1 VAGALIGMAANVAL
15 ANVKIAA
22 KDDVYAEVAQN
33 LLPVGIGGLVLAAA
47 VAAMMSTASGALIA
61 AATVARADVLPFVA
75 GWFGKDVNT
84 GDTENPE
91 HDVKANRIWVLAL
104 GIVAIVIAII
114 TKDVVAAL
122 TIAYDILVGGLLVA
136 ILGGLVWKRGT
147 GVAAA
152 ASMAVG
158 SVITLGTMIILE
170 VNAKAPLDGI
180 YANEPI
186 YYGLIASAVVYITA
200 SLLTRPTDPAV
211 MRAWQLRVA
220 GQEPEEAPEEV
231 LAGR

>member
-1 VAGALIGMAANVAL
+1 M
-15 ANVKIAA
+15 
-22 KDDVYAEVAQN
+22 
-33 LLPVGIGGLVLAAA
+33 
-47 VAAMMSTASGALIA
+47 
-61 AATVARADVLPFVA
+61 
-75 GWFGKDVNT
+75 
-84 GDTENPE
+84 
-91 HDVKANRIWVLAL
+91 WVLGL

-158 SVITLGTMIILE
+158 TVITLGTMIILE
-170 VNAKAPLDGI
+170 INAEVPLDGI

-186 YYGLIASAVVYITA
+186 YYGLAASAVVYIA
-200 SLLTRPTDPAV
+200 VSLLTKPTDPAV
-211 MRAWQLRVA
+211 MKNWQRRVA
-220 GQEPEEAPEEV
+220 GGQPRTNRFPFRRTRSCW
-231 LAGR
+231 L

>member
-1 VAGALIGMAANVAL
+1 M
-15 ANVKIAA
+15 
-22 KDDVYAEVAQN
+22 
-33 LLPVGIGGLVLAAA
+33 
-47 VAAMMSTASGALIA
+47 
-61 AATVARADVLPFVA
+61 
-75 GWFGKDVNT
+75 
-84 GDTENPE
+84 
-91 HDVKANRIWVLAL
+91 WVLGL

-158 SVITLGTMIILE
+158 SVITLGTMIVLE
-170 VNAKAPLDGI
+170 INAEVPLDGI

-186 YYGLIASAVVYITA
+186 YFGLLASAVVYIA
-200 SLLTRPTDPAV
+200 VSLLTKPTDPAV
-211 MRAWQLRVA
+211 MAQL
-220 GQEPEEAPEEV
+220 APPRRRRR
-231 LAGR
+231 GRGRTGSRPDPLGS

>member
-1 VAGALIGMAANVAL
+1 M
-15 ANVKIAA
+15 
-22 KDDVYAEVAQN
+22 
-33 LLPVGIGGLVLAAA
+33 LAAA

-75 GWFGKDVNT
+75 SWFGKTINT
-84 GDTENPE
+84 DDTDNPE
-91 HDVKANRIWVLAL
+91 HDVKANRMWVLGL

-158 SVITLGTMIILE
+158 SVITLGTMIVLE
-170 VNAKAPLDGI
+170 INAEVPLDGI

-186 YYGLIASAVVYITA
+186 YYGLRGLRGRLHRGVAADQADGSRGHEELAPPGRRRRRRGRTGSRV
-200 SLLTRPTDPAV
+200 LTH
-211 MRAWQLRVA
+211 
-220 GQEPEEAPEEV
+220 
-231 LAGR
+231 

>member
-1 VAGALIGMAANVAL
+1 VAL
-15 ANVKIAA
+15 SGVKIAA

-75 GWFGKDVNT
+75 GWFGRKVNT

-147 GVAAA
+147 GLAAA

-158 SVITLGTMIILE
+158 SVVTLGTMIILE
-170 VNAKAPLDGI
+170 INAQAPLDGV

-186 YYGLIASAVVYITA
+186 YYGLIASAVVYIAA
-200 SLLTRPTDPAV
+200 SLFTRPTDPAV
-211 MRAWQLRVA
+211 MQAWQRRVS
-220 GQEPEEAPEEV
+220 GQEPEDAPEEV

>member
-1 VAGALIGMAANVAL
+1 MTRTTR
-15 ANVKIAA
+15 
-22 KDDVYAEVAQN
+22 
-33 LLPVGIGGLVLAAA
+33 
-47 VAAMMSTASGALIA
+47 STTSGPTACGSWAS
-61 AATVARADVLPFVA
+61 
-75 GWFGKDVNT
+75 
-84 GDTENPE
+84 
-91 HDVKANRIWVLAL
+91 

-158 SVITLGTMIILE
+158 SVITLGTMIVLE
-170 VNAKAPLDGI
+170 INAEVPLDGI

-186 YYGLIASAVVYITA
+186 YFGLLASAVVYIA
-200 SLLTRPTDPAV
+200 VSLLTKPTDPAV
-211 MRAWQLRVA
+211 MANWHRRVA
-220 GQEPEEAPEEV
+220 GGAAEEEQVPV
-231 LAGR
+231 LTH